1 MKLVFVSNYRNHHQI
16 PLCNAFLELCDEF
29 VFIATDTQNIQGYQN
44 IAKADYVVEYRDD
57 SRNSVNGIIENA
69 DVVIFG
75 SCPNHLIANRMR
87 NNKLSF
93 LYSERFYKKA
103 LWRALNPRS
112 RKKLIN
118 RIGQYRNANM
128 FVLCASAFL
137 PLDLWLLRFP
147 TEKCYRWG
155 YFPEYTELVTDEFKS
170 KQVNSIVWVGRLLDW
185 KHPDMALKAALYL
198 KSKGYKFVLNMI
210 GDGPMMPDLKKF
222 ILNYGL
228 EEYVHLR
235 GSCSHEDVHKY
246 MVSSEI
252 FIFTSDKME
261 GWGAVLNEAMGCA
274 CAPICSHLIGAVPF
288 LITDE
293 HNGLIYPQ
301 GDQEVLNTKIES
313 LIINRDLRMQ
323 YGENAYQTIL
333 TSWNAN
339 IAAHRFVKLSQSLL
353 NGTEVNDYKD
363 GPCSSAIFLD
373 ERWIYKKK
381 GV

>member
-1 MKLVFVSNYRNHHQI
+1 MKLVFVSNYLNHHQI

-29 VFIATDTQNIQGYQN
+29 IFIATDTQNIQGYQN
-44 IAKADYVVEYRDD
+44 IAKADYVIEYSDEN
-57 SRNSVNGIIENA
+57 RNSVNGIIEKA

-75 SCPNHLIANRMR
+75 SCPDYLIANRMR

-103 LWRALNPRS
+103 LWRSLNPRS
-112 RKKLIN
+112 RKKLIK

-137 PLDLWLLRFP
+137 PLDLWLLGFP
-147 TEKCYRWG
+147 VQKCYRWG
-155 YFPEYTELVTDEFKS
+155 YFPESTELVSDVFKS
-170 KQVNSIVWVGRLLDW
+170 KQINSIVWVGRLLDW
-185 KHPDMALKAALYL
+185 KHPDMALKSASYL
-198 KSKGYKFVLNMI
+198 KSKGYNFVLNLI
-210 GDGPMMPDLKKF
+210 GDGPMMPDLKRMV
-222 ILNYGL
+222 LDYGL
-228 EEYVHLR
+228 DEYVRLC

-246 MVSSEI
+246 MLSSEI

-274 CAPICSHLIGAVPF
+274 CAPICSHLIGSVPF
-288 LITDE
+288 LITDG

-301 GDQEVLNTKIES
+301 GDQEALNAKIES
-313 LIINRDLRMQ
+313 LIINRDLRIQ

-333 TSWNAN
+333 NTWNAKN
-339 IAAHRFVKLSQSLL
+339 AADRFVKLSQSLL
-353 NGTEVNDYKD
+353 NSVPEENYKE
-363 GPCSSAIFLD
+363 GPCSAAVLLN
-373 ERWIYKKK
+373 ERWIYKRK